1 MDDREIIALFY
12 ERSEQAITELS
23 EKYGKLCF
31 QIARNILSDPQ
42 DAEECVSDAYLGVW
56 NSIPPQ
62 NPDPLRT
69 YLCRIVRNLA
79 LKKLRANSA
88 LKRGSQFEISLS
100 ELEHCIPNNSFDEQL
115 SANELTEQINAFL
128 STLRRDDRVMFVR
141 RYWFAEPLSEIATAF
156 GITEH
161 NASVRLSRIR
171 AKLRK
176 YLNNKEISI

>member
-1 MDDREIIALFY
+1 MDDREIVALFY
-12 ERSEQAITELS
+12 ERSEQAITALS
-23 EKYGKLCF
+23 NKYGDLCF
-31 QIARNILSDPQ
+31 QIARNILSSPQ
-42 DAEECVSDAYLGVW
+42 DAEECVSDAYLGAW

-62 NPDPLRT
+62 KPDPLRP

-88 LKRGSQFEISLS
+88 LKRGSQFELPLS
-100 ELEHCIPNNSFDEQL
+100 ELEHCIPCNSLDEQL
-115 SANELTEQINAFL
+115 SANELTSQINAFL
-128 STLRRDDRVMFVR
+128 ATLRRDDRVLFVR
-141 RYWFAEPLSEIATAF
+141 RYWFSQPLSEVAADF

-176 YLNNKEISI
+176 YLKSKEIPI